1 MRGGRARGA
10 GDARCGERAAWHSGE
25 PGRLVPG
32 AAAGCR
38 RGFRLLPSL
47 PAASGIF
54 MVIGAVLVVKGPGL
68 PGPGV
73 TAAAVMPQGVGLRPQ
88 SWVTGSTR

>member
-10 GDARCGERAAWHSGE
+10 GDARCGERAAWRSGE

-73 TAAAVMPQGVGLRPQ
+73 TAAAVMPQRVGLRPQ